1 MKGANKMRKVI
12 SIILCL
18 VLLMGMVVFAHAEQ
32 SYTPGTYTG
41 IGYGHNGR
49 MEVEVTFSEDA
60 ITDINIVSHNETA
73 GIGEVAI
80 EQLPG
85 IIIDNQSLGVD
96 AISSATDASH
106 GILQAVEDAV
116 TQAGGDVEALKA
128 VEVKKVD
135 NSASFTTMDAD
146 ICVIGGGV
154 SGSIA
159 AIQASDL
166 GAKVV
171 LLEKAAST
179 GVRGGAFFCAD
190 SHLAREAGF
199 EPVDMEVFFKAYME
213 DTSWR
218 ADGTLVRDWLEMS
231 KDTVDFLEEHGCQ
244 LYKTLETYSGG
255 HSYPGGLGMT
265 QYETAER
272 TEIEQIADALKSIEA
287 NGGAVYCDTCATALL
302 QDENGVVVG
311 VRAVH
316 PDGSIVQVNAKS
328 VIIAT
333 GGYNADFEWISKS
346 YNGVMPTA
354 NFGLASNLGDGIIMA
369 RGLGAAEVGEQ
380 AVMLRMPRLVGDFNA
395 YNDFDSGDGRV
406 KLGKRFQYAVPL
418 LPMTLWVNSTG
429 ERICDEEEVCYNRN
443 YTGNIVMSQGGYVY
457 VLMSEKMLKTLG
469 EEGAGA
475 LNMTQPQ
482 GMGYINNYTLLEQGW
497 GDVMM
502 VADGLVEQGVAY
514 KGNTIEELAEAAGMK
529 PEILAATLKTYNE
542 ACAAGEDTSFFKKP
556 EFLIGME
563 EGPYYL
569 FTENVCVLTSLG
581 GIHVSRYMEVQSM
594 DSEARTYNEIPGLY
608 ACGTCTGGLYGDHY
622 ANAEGVA
629 HSYAITSG
637 RTAACYAVNNALGTN
652 YNHLELA
659 SQ

>member
-1 MKGANKMRKVI
+1 MT
-12 SIILCL
+12 
-18 VLLMGMVVFAHAEQ
+18 
-32 SYTPGTYTG
+32 SYTEY
-41 IGYGHNGR
+41 
-49 MEVEVTFSEDA
+49 
-60 ITDINIVSHNETA
+60 
-73 GIGEVAI
+73 
-80 EQLPG
+80 
-85 IIIDNQSLGVD
+85 
-96 AISSATDASH
+96 
-106 GILQAVEDAV
+106 
-116 TQAGGDVEALKA
+116 
-128 VEVKKVD
+128 
-135 NSASFTTMDAD
+135 
-146 ICVIGGGV
+146 
-154 SGSIA
+154 
-159 AIQASDL
+159 
-166 GAKVV
+166 
-171 LLEKAAST
+171 
-179 GVRGGAFFCAD
+179 
-190 SHLAREAGF
+190 
-199 EPVDMEVFFKAYME
+199 
-213 DTSWR
+213 
-218 ADGTLVRDWLEMS
+218 
-231 KDTVDFLEEHGCQ
+231 
-244 LYKTLETYSGG
+244 
-255 HSYPGGLGMT
+255 
-265 QYETAER
+265 
-272 TEIEQIADALKSIEA
+272 
-287 NGGAVYCDTCATALL
+287 LL

-369 RGLGAAEVGEQ
+369 RGLDAAEVGEQ

-542 ACAAGEDTSFFKKP
+542 SCAAGEDTSLWRFRAWIPKP
-556 EFLIGME
+556 EHITRFPACMRVEPAPVASTVTTMQMQKVSLIPMRLH
-563 EGPYYL
+563 P
-569 FTENVCVLTSLG
+569 VVLQ
-581 GIHVSRYMEVQSM
+581 HAMQ
-594 DSEARTYNEIPGLY
+594 
-608 ACGTCTGGLYGDHY
+608 
-622 ANAEGVA
+622 
-629 HSYAITSG
+629 
-637 RTAACYAVNNALGTN
+637 
-652 YNHLELA
+652 
-659 SQ
+659 